1 MDVGS
6 RFLFWAKDRIVMFN
20 FMAINI
26 GMYSYQYF
34 VSQGSD
40 TSRRV
45 VYTYIAHGL
54 TIDAYTTRHRG

>member
-1 MDVGS
+1 
-6 RFLFWAKDRIVMFN
+6 MFN

-40 TSRRV
+40 TSRLV
-45 VYTYIAHGL
+45 VYTYTAHGL
-54 TIDAYTTRHRG
+54 TIDAYTTHHSG

>member
-6 RFLFWAKDRIVMFN
+6 RFLFWAKDLVVMFN

-40 TSRRV
+40 TSRLV
-45 VYTYIAHGL
+45 VYTYTAHGL
-54 TIDAYTTRHRG
+54 TIDAYTTHHSG